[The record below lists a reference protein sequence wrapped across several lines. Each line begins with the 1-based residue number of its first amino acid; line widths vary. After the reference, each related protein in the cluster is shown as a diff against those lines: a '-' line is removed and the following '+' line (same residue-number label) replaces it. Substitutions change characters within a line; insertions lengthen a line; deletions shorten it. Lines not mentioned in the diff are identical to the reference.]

1 MSASYYLMKAHNIDC
16 WRGEDTHIA
25 TKDMYVIVSDE
36 QFRMFKITLKAG
48 YRCDGLSI
56 PWAFRWFLSKWDD
69 KNYLYS
75 VAGAVHDALY
85 TTGGWYG
92 TFCREQCDDIFR
104 SLLREA
110 GISRFKA
117 GCADKAVEWFAGGPA
132 HWRNDEFKNK
142 NFIVVTEE
150 R

>member
-1 MSASYYLMKAHNIDC
+1 MASFYLLKHKNIDC
-16 WRGEDTHIA
+16 WRGEDTHLA
-25 TKDMYVIVSDE
+25 MKDIHVIIGDDE
-36 QFRMFKITLKAG
+36 NRFYKITLKAG
-48 YRCDGLSI
+48 FRCDGLSV
-56 PWAFRWFLSKWDD
+56 PSLFQWFLPSWDK
-69 KNYLYS
+69 KNFVYN

-117 GCADKAVEWFAGGPA
+117 GCADKAVEWFAGGPE

-142 NFIVVTEE
+142 NFIVVTKVS
-150 R
+150 